1 MNTLFVYC
9 SDDDTVNSLCNESVM
24 KKRNTEALKLSSN
37 EKCSTFSRY
46 FGINRPRRYSSL
58 NKYNVDIDSFDKII
72 FACDG
77 YIGVIP
83 PEISA
88 FISKTNLRYKT
99 IDCIV
104 FGDGRNVE
112 RAKDDLRVSVS
123 LSGGT
128 VRNIVSVSRRE
139 LKHEE
144 EDVFFSV
151 RHRLAV

>member
-9 SDDDTVNSLCNESVM
+9 SDDEVISCLCNESAVKLNETKALSLNRENSLSPF
-24 KKRNTEALKLSSN
+24 KKHFGVNRIR
-37 EKCSTFSRY
+37 RY
-46 FGINRPRRYSSL
+46 TYKGDYGINLDEY
-58 NKYNVDIDSFDKII
+58 DKLII
-72 FACDG
+72 ACDEYMG
-77 YIGVIP
+77 EIP

-88 FISKTNLRYKT
+88 FISKADLRYKN

-104 FGDGRNVE
+104 FGGGRGVKKAE
-112 RAKDDLRVSVS
+112 DALKVRVS

-128 VRNIVSVSRRE
+128 VRNCISISPRE
-139 LKHEE
+139 IKREE